1 MAQVVFFVPY
11 SDLLDSARRIGSEYP
26 DLAVTV
32 TYVHTEQV
40 RARAQEFERNGFDII
55 IARGA
60 QANIIKRTVK
70 LPVIE
75 FKASPQAISQ
85 TIFSLR
91 NELGGHPKIGLI
103 ALANTIP
110 DVSCYSELFDVS
122 LSVYAAKTAEE
133 LTALTDTARMD
144 GCQALIGG
152 KTVMARASQTD
163 TPCAF
168 LRSGDEAICNAFETA
183 NRVAYAM
190 ELEKR
195 HTAEL
200 DTMLNHT
207 LGGVMQIDMD
217 GRIVRAN
224 NIVASIL
231 GCRKQELLGR
241 AITDMIP
248 QVNRKAVDEF
258 LFQGEETH
266 DFVADF
272 RNKTI
277 VLHGAPI
284 YVDESLNGMI
294 LTFQEEE
301 IIRKLNSTLRQEMY
315 RHGFMA
321 RHSFEDFVAKSQRT
335 AALVREARQMALRSV
350 PVLLQGEQCSGV
362 DLLAE
367 CIHSASPFH
376 SNAFVTVDCSIYPE
390 EDLDTLLFG
399 NYTSRKDS
407 APCMAELA
415 QNGTLYLKNIET
427 LSVQMQYKTAHLAQ
441 GKFLHNGADY
451 PAEMRVRILAS
462 TAADLIS
469 LVKSR
474 SFRSELYYA
483 LNVFKL
489 EVPPL
494 QKRRDDI
501 PGWFDFYLERWQGVY
516 HRWVQLTEGA
526 RRLAAE
532 YSWPGGLDQI
542 NCVCERVVLLSKRNS
557 VGEDFLREQIE
568 QVFPRA
574 HPDSEKMVIY
584 KDKKAVEI
592 EELLKKYNGNRNQVA
607 EELGVSK
614 TTLWRYMKKY
624 GIGNPAGD

>member
-1 MAQVVFFVPY
+1 MARVVFFVPY
-11 SDLLDSARRIGSEYP
+11 SDLLESARRIGSEYP
-26 DLAVTV
+26 DLNVTV
-32 TYVHTEQV
+32 AYVHTEQV
-40 RARAQEFERNGFDII
+40 KDRAREFEREGCDII

-85 TIFSLR
+85 TIFSIR
-91 NELGGHPKIGLI
+91 KGLGERPKIGLI

-110 DVSCYSELFDVS
+110 DVSCFSELFDVS
-122 LSVYAAKTAEE
+122 LNVYAAKAAEE
-133 LTALTDTARMD
+133 LTALADTARLD

-152 KTVMARASQTD
+152 RTVMARASQTG

-168 LRSGDEAICNAFETA
+168 LRSGDEAICNAFDTA

-207 LGGVMQIDMD
+207 LGGVMQIDTEY
-217 GRIVRAN
+217 RVLRAN
-224 NIVASIL
+224 NIAASIL

-241 AITDMIP
+241 VITDMIP
-248 QVNRKAVDEF
+248 QVNKKAVDGF
-258 LFQGEETH
+258 LSQGEEAH

-272 RNKTI
+272 RNRTI
-277 VLHGAPI
+277 VLHAAPI
-284 YVDESLNGMI
+284 YIDGLLDGLI
-294 LTFQEEE
+294 LTFQEGED
-301 IIRKLNSTLRQEMY
+301 IRKLNSTLRQEMY

-321 RHSFEDFVAKSQRT
+321 RHSFEDFIAQSPKT
-335 AALVREARQMALRSV
+335 AALVREAKQMALRGV
-350 PVLLQGEQCSGV
+350 PVLLQGEPCSGV

-376 SNAFVTVDCSIYPE
+376 SNVFATVDCSIYPE

-427 LSVQMQYKTAHLAQ
+427 LSIQMQYKTAHLAQ
-441 GKFLHNGADY
+441 GKFLHNGAVY
-451 PAEMRVRILAS
+451 PAEMRVRMIAS
-462 TAADLIS
+462 TSADLIS
-469 LVKSR
+469 LVENH

-483 LNVFKL
+483 FNVFKL

-501 PGWFDFYLERWQGVY
+501 PGWFDFYLGRWQNVH
-516 HRWVQLTEGA
+516 HRWVHLTEGA
-526 RRLAAE
+526 KQLAAE
-532 YSWPGGLDQI
+532 YPWPGGLDQI

-568 QVFPRA
+568 QAFPQV
-574 HPDSEKMVIY
+574 PSGTEKIVVY
-584 KDKKAVEI
+584 KDKKAAEI

-624 GIGNPAGD
+624 GIGNPAGA

>member
-26 DLAVTV
+26 DLVVTV
-32 TYVHTEQV
+32 AYVHTEQV
-40 RARAQEFERNGFDII
+40 QARAREFERNGFDII

-60 QANIIKRTVK
+60 QANIIKRSVK

-85 TIFSLR
+85 TIFALR

-103 ALANTIP
+103 ALANTLP
-110 DVSCYSELFDVS
+110 DVSCFSELFDVS

-133 LTALTDTARMD
+133 LASLADTARLD

-168 LRSGDEAICNAFETA
+168 LRSGDEAICNAFDTA
-183 NRVAYAM
+183 NRVAYA
-190 ELEKR
+190 
-195 HTAEL
+195 
-200 DTMLNHT
+200 
-207 LGGVMQIDMD
+207 
-217 GRIVRAN
+217 
-224 NIVASIL
+224 
-231 GCRKQELLGR
+231 
-241 AITDMIP
+241 
-248 QVNRKAVDEF
+248 
-258 LFQGEETH
+258 
-266 DFVADF
+266 
-272 RNKTI
+272 
-277 VLHGAPI
+277 
-284 YVDESLNGMI
+284 
-294 LTFQEEE
+294 
-301 IIRKLNSTLRQEMY
+301 
-315 RHGFMA
+315 
-321 RHSFEDFVAKSQRT
+321 
-335 AALVREARQMALRSV
+335 
-350 PVLLQGEQCSGV
+350 
-362 DLLAE
+362 
-367 CIHSASPFH
+367 
-376 SNAFVTVDCSIYPE
+376 
-390 EDLDTLLFG
+390 
-399 NYTSRKDS
+399 
-407 APCMAELA
+407 MAELA

-451 PAEMRVRILAS
+451 PAEMQVRMIAS
-462 TAADLIS
+462 TSADLIS
-469 LVKSR
+469 LVENC

-489 EVPPL
+489 DVPPL

-501 PGWFDFYLERWQGVY
+501 PGWFDFYLERWQSVH
-516 HRWVQLTEGA
+516 HRWVHLTEGA
-526 RRLAAE
+526 RQLAAE

-568 QVFPRA
+568 QVFPQAR
-574 HPDSEKMVIY
+574 PVSEKMVIY

-592 EELLKKYNGNRNQVA
+592 EELLKKYNGNRSQAA

-624 GIGNPAGD
+624 GIGSSVGE